1 LTNRFN
7 ARRGAASNEVEGKK
21 EGSYMNK
28 IGQKIG
34 MAMLGGSLAL
44 LIPFTAA
51 AQDRR
56 DYRFERDGREFQA
69 RREPVRV
76 VRRREVR
83 ERVFEQGYRNGYNN
97 RVSNGY
103 YDSFGNWCAR

>member
-1 LTNRFN
+1 MGGGRLRRMRWKEKRKEVMMNR
-7 ARRGAASNEVEGKK
+7 
-21 EGSYMNK
+21 
-28 IGQKIG
+28 IGRKIG

-51 AQDRR
+51 AQDRN
-56 DYRFERDGREFQA
+56 DHRFEQGGHEFQA

-76 VRRREVR
+76 VRRLEVR
-83 ERVFEQGYRNGYNN
+83 QPIYERGFRNGYNGRVSN
-97 RVSNGY
+97 GYVSNGY